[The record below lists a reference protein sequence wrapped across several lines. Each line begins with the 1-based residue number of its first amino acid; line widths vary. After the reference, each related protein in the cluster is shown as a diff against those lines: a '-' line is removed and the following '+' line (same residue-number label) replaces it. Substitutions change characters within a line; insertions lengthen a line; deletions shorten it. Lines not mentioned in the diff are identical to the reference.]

1 MTFHRQTAPVI
12 DYYGLINLLI
22 TVPGHG
28 SVDDVKRVT
37 LDVIRHLDVDKRSG

>member
-12 DYYGLINLLI
+12 DYYGLINLLV

-28 SVDDVKRVT
+28 SVDEVKRAT
-37 LDVIRHLDVDKRSG
+37 LDVIRRLDVDKPSA